1 MLIKIL
7 LNGYCI
13 LATAI
18 ILNIIAFYLDIY
30 TWYDLIK
37 DLSQNSLKKCINSH
51 NFINIMWLYYIYPTC
66 LALGYIISEKLYH
79 SFI

>member
-18 ILNIIAFYLDIY
+18 ILNMVAFYLDIY

-37 DLSQNSLKKCINSH
+37 DLSKNSFKKCMDSH
-51 NFINIMWLYYIYPTC
+51 SFINVIWLYYIYPTC
-66 LALGYIISEKLYH
+66 LALGYIISEKLH
-79 SFI
+79 HCFI